1 MSYDPSD
8 LLHHILDE
16 INYLVQLINTNDFKS
31 FLDNESHKRGAVR
44 SFEIIGEASKKFD
57 VDFKTS
63 RNEIPWK
70 EMAGMRDKLIHD
82 YIDVDYWIVWQAMD
96 EDIPELKIKIET
108 LLKELNNG

>member
-44 SFEIIGEASKKFD
+44 SFEIIG
-57 VDFKTS
+57 
-63 RNEIPWK
+63 
-70 EMAGMRDKLIHD
+70 
-82 YIDVDYWIVWQAMD
+82 
-96 EDIPELKIKIET
+96 
-108 LLKELNNG
+108 